1 MATGGKRRVAVI
13 GTGHRGAGT
22 WGRELLGNCGEVVDL
37 VGLCDSNTLR
47 LRRARKAVGVDC
59 AIFADLGAMLTE
71 TRPETLVVCTRDSAH
86 DDHIVAAL
94 EAGVDVIS
102 EKPMATTA
110 AKCARILKTERR
122 TGRRVDVAFNY
133 RFAPTARA
141 VKQLL
146 RAGAIGDVVSVD
158 FHWYLDVQHG
168 TDYFRRWHAER
179 ASSGSLFVH
188 KATHHFDLLNWY
200 LESDPEEVFARGA
213 LVHFGRNGA
222 FRGTRC
228 RGCAHA
234 GACDYHFDIGKK
246 PWLEMLYEAPSEE
259 DGYFRDAC
267 VFREGIDIF
276 DTMSAAIRYR
286 NGVQVSYSLN
296 TFMPIEGYELALNGH
311 RGRIEIHHR
320 ERQPWPT
327 PDHDEVVVMRNFGK
341 AERVSVPHEPGG
353 HFGGDPALQKMLFG
367 LTADDPLGQRAGA
380 RAGALSVLCGVA
392 AVESAD
398 SGRPVKVAL
407 SELPS

>member
-1 MATGGKRRVAVI
+1 
-13 GTGHRGAGT
+13 
-22 WGRELLGNCGEVVDL
+22 
-37 VGLCDSNTLR
+37 
-47 LRRARKAVGVDC
+47 
-59 AIFADLGAMLTE
+59 MLTE
-71 TRPETLVVCTRDSAH
+71 SRPDTLVVCTRDSAH

-110 AKCARILKTERR
+110 AKCARILEAERR

-267 VFREGIDIF
+267 VFREEIDIF

-296 TFMPIEGYELALNGH
+296 TFMPIEGYELAFNGH

-341 AERVSVPHEPGG
+341 AERVSV
-353 HFGGDPALQKMLFG
+353 A
-367 LTADDPLGQRAGA
+367 A
-380 RAGALSVLCGVA
+380 RAGRSFRRRPGAAEDAVRPHRGRSARPARRCARRRALGALRRRRSGERGQRQAGQGAAARIAVLT
-392 AVESAD
+392 
-398 SGRPVKVAL
+398 RL
-407 SELPS
+407 SSRAPAW

>member
-1 MATGGKRRVAVI
+1 M
-13 GTGHRGAGT
+13 
-22 WGRELLGNCGEVVDL
+22 
-37 VGLCDSNTLR
+37 
-47 LRRARKAVGVDC
+47 RA
-59 AIFADLGAMLTE
+59 I
-71 TRPETLVVCTRDSAH
+71 
-86 DDHIVAAL
+86 L
-94 EAGVDVIS
+94 EA
-102 EKPMATTA
+102 
-110 AKCARILKTERR
+110 ERR

-234 GACDYHFDIGKK
+234 VVCDYHFDIGRK
-246 PWLEMLYEAPSEE
+246 PWLEMLYEAPSKKTAISATP
-259 DGYFRDAC
+259 AC
-267 VFREGIDIF
+267 
-276 DTMSAAIRYR
+276 SARR
-286 NGVQVSYSLN
+286 STSS
-296 TFMPIEGYELALNGH
+296 T
-311 RGRIEIHHR
+311 R
-320 ERQPWPT
+320 
-327 PDHDEVVVMRNFGK
+327 
-341 AERVSVPHEPGG
+341 
-353 HFGGDPALQKMLFG
+353 
-367 LTADDPLGQRAGA
+367 
-380 RAGALSVLCGVA
+380 
-392 AVESAD
+392 
-398 SGRPVKVAL
+398 
-407 SELPS
+407 